1 MRHTLLV
8 TLLVMSLAAP
18 GFASA
23 TAALPLSSTVNSST
37 GVVSGTS
44 TIGGVQGTITSS
56 GGTWSMTVDGVTFA
70 SGTYT
75 CGGGGCTY
83 TGTVVGSPTTF
94 SFTTNKT
101 LGTITN
107 ATGFTTHGRWVST
120 VAKWANTHLAGRQIG
135 DVVSSAAKIEGPLAD
150 PVHSS
155 PNNSGDHGSG
165 GHGGGHGR

>member
-23 TAALPLSSTVNSST
+23 TAALPVSGFTVNSST
-37 GVVSGTS
+37 GVVSGTG
-44 TIGGVQGTITSS
+44 TFGGVQGTITTS
-56 GGTWSMTVDGVTFA
+56 GSTWSMTVDGVTFA
-70 SGTYT
+70 SGTFT
-75 CGGGGCTY
+75 CGGGGCTF
-83 TGTVVGSPTTF
+83 TGKVVGSSTTF
-94 SFTTNKT
+94 SFTTNKS

-107 ATGFTTHGRWVST
+107 ATGFTTHGGWVST
-120 VAKWANTHLAGRQIG
+120 VANWANKHLTGQQIG

-150 PVHSS
+150 PVHPS
-155 PNNSGDHGSG
+155 PNHSDNGG